1 MVVMLS
7 KPSCHP
13 AVILFPPTTGLLLS
27 VSLLCYLN
35 NLQPVHA
42 RTTCSTSSNHS
53 TLFYFAEKKQAAR
66 REPAPVIHFK
76 EPTLRTSSAATHT
89 SVFLTQQSD
98 KQQTNKHPFTPSFTK
113 LAWFLR
119 LKLWNLKSKVLKM
132 FHLAYHFIN
141 LHTNSE
147 RPSV

>member
-13 AVILFPPTTGLLLS
+13 AVILFPPITGLLLS
-27 VSLLCYLN
+27 VSLLCCLN
-35 NLQPVHA
+35 NLQSVHA

-53 TLFYFAEKKQAAR
+53 TLFYFAEKNRLPGGSRLPSFISKSR
-66 REPAPVIHFK
+66 LFEPARLQ
-76 EPTLRTSSAATHT
+76 PTHQYFSHNSLIK
-89 SVFLTQQSD
+89 
-98 KQQTNKHPFTPSFTK
+98 KQNKHPFTPSFTK